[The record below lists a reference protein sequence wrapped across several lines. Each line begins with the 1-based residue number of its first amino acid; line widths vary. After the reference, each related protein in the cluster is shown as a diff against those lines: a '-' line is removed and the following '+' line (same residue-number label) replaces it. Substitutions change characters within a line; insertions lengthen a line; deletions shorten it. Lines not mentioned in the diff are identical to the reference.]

1 MSVVRPAEDLTL
13 AYEALRAQA
22 TGGLPASTPR
32 GMALFVAGG
41 SPTWMHAWQPL
52 VAAPRTSAAPRP
64 AQLVEPPA
72 GMRAEVVQL
81 LTEMA
86 LGCQKR
92 WTS

>member
-1 MSVVRPAEDLTL
+1 MMSLVQPAHDLTL

-32 GMALFVAGG
+32 GLALFVAAGC
-41 SPTWMHAWQPL
+41 PTWMSAWQPL
-52 VAAPRTSAAPRP
+52 VTAVRRTAIPSSP
-64 AQLVEPPA
+64 VEPPS
-72 GMRAEVVQL
+72 GSRAEVVQV

-86 LGCQKR
+86 LGRQKR